1 MSQSRIGPIEQAI
14 LRTNAERTD
23 FVDLKN
29 RSTPVATDEVALNAH
44 RLFNALNSNIAGEA
58 SSKIRSNK
66 NNSQDLYDVIRQSL
80 TALSNLNDG
89 TLSSSEEAQI
99 NPILNSSMA
108 DLVDSINTILDN
120 NLQKT
125 PENRSEIY
133 KSLDTISGIFEQI
146 SQQLSGSHKEDF
158 EAISHLVMQLENLT
172 GSGSTKSKYEFEQL
186 GFQTIYDEIDRSSSL
201 LTKNARILESTKN
214 LYTSLIGK
222 NIFNDSVRTIFS
234 QLNQFRD
241 NNEELNKF
249 MLTRDYSQSSFDE
262 LKGTNDFIANL
273 AEEINRFAV
282 TTFSTK
288 DDLANLVL
296 SSSINLFSE
305 IGQIAASTAESLNI
319 YIQNVLVNTSLSD
332 NQKRELLETVQQQI
346 ENIDTTSA
354 NLAHQVHEVVIKR
367 LDDIEKEADAHNST
381 FLNQM
386 ANGRRLGQN
395 IESSIQQAGNSAT
408 KLWQSIA
415 TNEYVR
421 DTDWNP
427 LHRLYRSARPNTQLK
442 KIQREASKISQLQ
455 FEYQQGDSN
464 IKQLSKEADQAA
476 AKGDEVTAKRIQKQ
490 IKLQAESL
498 ALLITQINKA
508 SATIG
513 QEWNKLA
520 NDDKARLDLNSNE
533 LSSKINEI
541 LRNARSASR
550 DFLALKAAYNIKA
563 DVGELDSLKDVNSAI
578 KELDKEA
585 KEAGNRSEQS
595 KGNLFGFFESVMNG
609 VSGVFNSI
617 KNALTTV
624 GLGDFV
630 LGPISLAAK
639 ANEYHIEQSRERYR
653 SMGAAALIGAEDLN
667 IEAARAQSRMM
678 MGNELFLRSG
688 GRIDQYAVQKSYQS
702 LIQIGGQVGATPEQ
716 TTSDMD
722 LLARNTALIQNVYGL
737 DQSTVNN
744 VVATYYRDMRMS
756 ASEASSAF
764 YRLVQTA
771 QSANVPIDQY
781 LQSINELSKRYMS
794 VGIAGHKA
802 ESVLDNLMNQHIRID
817 IAKEVASQLA
827 ESASRFSENENAVG
841 FAAVMQGE
849 NPFDAFAKMAR
860 THDSKGDPRDEWVTE
875 VTSYMDTY
883 LKYTT
888 MPYGDDSDMK
898 YWGLVRTLKSQF
910 GLNQQTASMLA
921 SAAEKHGTSSNMFK
935 NLFKDALNKAES
947 PNAELEKKNQQVS
960 DQLAKMAA
968 QLSSIDHMEA
978 KSKSML
984 FEMASTIGGLID
996 ELTRGIAPILI
1007 ALQQTMINVVVKV
1020 VTTIS
1025 ELVDSDLFQEAKE
1038 RILGALKWLPIA
1050 LTAFFAFFFGK
1061 KILGLVFGL
1070 LGGAK
1075 NLIVSLFKAVKKYGP
1090 KALRFAKGLP
1100 KNPLTYGAMFALANA
1115 MPFLSSFSDD
1125 DIEKMAEGGEGPS
1138 FLDSLTGMISE
1149 KPWKERKKYDPNRP
1163 DDHPAM
1169 EENAETFKQL
1179 DRILAGDF
1187 SSVSSPEDQ
1196 QELLENLS
1204 QIRQNL
1210 WDESKGEQRPE
1221 QLEKIEQ
1228 AMAVLNKE
1236 LQQTPSGQQ
1245 YSLNNQQPT
1254 TNRSIFEQLQENIPF
1269 YNSWNQTAGII
1280 PDVPTNIEEPPKQVE
1295 NIAGGQPINTSPPLA
1310 VSNNNT
1316 SPVNSS
1322 NQEPSTQ
1329 NVPNK
1334 PSASNVPQRVTL
1346 AQHDAADVMQRI
1358 NPHIAAQFN
1367 NGRLPIQSVPASI
1380 VLGTQYIVPNNQL
1393 GLLSAI
1399 YNSQY
1404 ARNIAL
1410 ASRQQQLQQ
1419 LSTEVLDN
1427 KPVNVIN
1434 ETNQYTFNESNTINV
1449 INEVNQSN
1457 ELSRISNV
1465 DQLHTNNV
1473 NYSNNISSDKLN
1485 RYNFYSNNTNY
1496 FTDISYDNQYQFNTR
1511 NIRQINQINQLQQT
1525 SQLNNLTEQRTFN
1538 FNQFADYSSNITNIN
1553 NRSTLASLSRT
1564 DLRDN
1569 EIIYGADE
1577 LPILAQITT
1586 DRSRTLRQELS
1597 ELYIQKRH
1605 LQRRLQEESNYKILL
1620 EEQKSSLQETLN
1632 NTRLNEEQ
1640 RNIITEQLEN
1650 VDLDLNETETI
1661 TQQLLQA
1668 EQNNYNAIASKQAEL
1683 ESSIKND
1690 LTEQTNHTQE
1700 QQKTDT
1706 ADTQQS
1712 ADSAGKTSEDQIN
1725 KADTNRQEAHDDS
1738 SGKSQ
1743 QIITDHNDKQTQKTS
1758 SIIDTIA
1765 QVLGSIASANTDE
1778 DKPNKSEDEQ
1788 NETSD
1793 QEKVEQAR
1801 MQKIAQAEVG
1811 RMVSGKQ
1818 NTARLANGDQLQV
1831 VSRNNGL
1838 GTPVILNRTA
1848 TDKGTEN
1855 IRAKI
1860 RRMNEQISGPRSH
1873 WNTIGAPVIQTVSGS
1888 MQTGY
1893 GQTIMSDDPEAWKK
1907 YQEQN
1912 AKRINDALQQAAAN
1926 ATEKGRKV
1934 TWNLTGTAYNALP
1947 GAANTGYNNVRVTD
1961 DFKLPS
1967 IEKIS
1972 KAVSTSHQKGTW
1984 TVSGVTINV
1993 VPDATNTGYGPG
2005 VAAPG
2010 SNLPTLNAV
2019 VNELTSSYET
2029 AYKHTQDN
2037 MQAHGPF
2044 YRSASLGNVDV
2055 EADHKRNEELIANG
2069 RYLID
2074 TYSAELDKMNE
2085 RMEQHGPFYRS
2096 TSLGNPEDIQ
2106 EANRPAR
2113 EIIENI
2119 AESYSEYR
2127 DEVNER
2133 YDSKKRDEMLQQF
2146 DETGDFDDHSVA
2158 ESNVIVDSVVEA
2170 VMEHPDIDWHAERQ
2184 YTVSDLINIYTG
2196 YGNGAIMT
2204 DEEKER
2210 RRKQREA
2217 EEEERKRKA
2226 AASQFDKDKAI
2237 KDVEQGG
2244 MSWRYGGGQNTN
2256 KTFAEIRYGKQGG
2269 QQVVQAMQDGAERKR
2284 AEQERLAAEQ
2294 RAREETYW
2302 KSVKQW
2308 SDAEAA
2314 KSAQDWKA
2322 LTNMAMPISEE
2333 NQINGMFDDNKWNS
2347 DTALEQLDS
2356 VNSAP
2361 ASREGMGKR
2370 ISSNVNLE
2378 QVNEHRLSQTRNTL
2392 LKNLIQRHTLLMQA
2406 FQKTVTYEHGNIW
2419 RQLQIEQDILAD
2431 IIKTTAMGFS
2441 FITEAAGMRGG
2452 GSGSLATI
2460 ANGGSSNNA
2469 GLIIQGGQ
2477 EVKGVRMTV
2486 YNPDNDDPNGEGTLS
2501 TSLQTDFYKH
2511 VAPNSQGAFLA
2522 GDFSIYPAGT
2532 IIEYER
2538 NGEKILAVVADQ
2550 GGGFMGHADKLD
2562 IFRGSR
2568 HLSDNPIKEDW
2579 GTIENANIRI
2589 VGRVKG
2595 VQDDPSIIYNFANDR
2610 NNPTWWQQHVE
2621 LANGVS
2627 IQAAPQANTNPLS
2640 SNIVTEARKYIGKP
2654 YVYGGDNPNTGADCS
2669 GLVQY
2674 VISQTSNIQLPHN
2687 AEEQRK
2693 WLAEHGTSVN
2703 MNQLQPGDILFFTR
2717 NGENGAHHTAIYS
2730 GNGQMIDAKGKN
2742 YGIMEGPVGHSSEK
2756 IEAYRL
2762 PPTQTNSGAR
2772 NVAYFSTNLYD
2783 NNDQRHYLEKFNLSP
2798 YTMSPAYTFPIIN
2811 DNSNMG
2817 GVNSYRLNPDDPAV
2831 QELIKKG
2838 VLVPMNRD
2846 TNTLERRTEFSD
2858 EERNIW
2864 NQAYN
2869 ELYTTYEQ
2877 QFNKQLIQLLEKNN
2891 ILVNEETNLQEFFKE
2906 QNILTDQ
2913 YNKLEQQ
2920 YKNEITLLT
2929 NQLVGYNP
2937 ETPNGINSFKQLGE
2951 ALAQYQDVPGI
2962 VDTDQYNV
2970 ENTNIRP
2977 SEMFQDIPEQET
2989 LNNLIRQGD
2998 INLNW
3003 LNGINLSKLQE
3014 QVINSHTSN
3023 LGTVTSGQNLFNQPP
3038 SLSFNTPYGTANLM
3052 HWNIPG
3058 QTNVNNVRQV
3068 SLRDVKSD
3076 TPPPANPHSSNNQPR
3091 PLSSLPDYKQAAAG
3105 GDAGTMCGN
3114 GGAATF
3120 ISAITGQA
3128 VTPGQL
3134 LAKYGTM
3141 TDGGASVSKALND
3154 YGIEYQE
3161 INLPNDSSG
3170 LEAVKNAIAQGIPV
3184 LYGTNA
3190 GASTPWMST
3199 TNGHYMVIYGMN
3211 KQGQLYVA
3219 NPGRNQPIQLEGN
3232 INDLAKYSAGAWI
3245 PTKYNGQTVT
3255 NVLPQQTLSQN
3266 GSPSNVAN
3274 LSGGGSWNDQRVR
3287 DRANIIAGLASGQSL
3302 NDISGSYY
3310 RTRGIDASI
3319 LNGYQANGQLNPTQS
3334 PTSPANAD
3342 QPTSPDNGEQADDQ
3356 DKLAKELAQQKEEQ
3370 RKKNREADLSPSSFA
3385 YQQQDINQVRKE
3397 NPDWTID
3404 QVYDELD
3411 KLPIYNKDDAELLH
3425 YYGIQTPEIN
3435 DQNKQHVTSLN
3446 KRIATNIRKG
3456 LAPNGRMISQND
3468 LQYLLGQG
3476 YSEEAAKAALF
3487 AHEKYK
3493 FDPSRNIGNLIDI
3506 YHYDARYDG
3515 RSATMVMRSRHAN
3528 DVFLNMADPY
3538 KAGLIKKSED
3548 LDNVIQ
3554 HNANQQEQKALDNM
3568 RNNTLNKQLAVQNEA
3583 LRRLSALH
3591 QRSATKAEEDKEKQ
3605 QNQNSQNKQSQV
3617 DKDSTQID
3625 LTLNVLAQVDEEAQK
3640 ILADALQAAYRDGK
3654 LTQEERKEIR
3664 DIVANITQDQE
3675 LADLFAN
3682 KLQDQLKDAR
3692 DVAQ

>member
-89 TLSSSEEAQI
+89 TLSSSEEAQV

-133 KSLDTISGIFEQI
+133 KSLDIISGIFEQI

-158 EAISHLVMQLENLT
+158 EAISHLVMQLENLAS
-172 GSGSTKSKYEFEQL
+172 SGSTKSKYEFEQL

-262 LKGTNDFIANL
+262 LKGTNNFIANL

-288 DDLANLVL
+288 DDLANSVL

-319 YIQNVLVNTSLSD
+319 YIQNVLANTSLSD
-332 NQKRELLETVQQQI
+332 SQKRELLGTVQQQI

-367 LDDIEKEADAHNST
+367 LDDIEKEADTHNST

-395 IESSIQQAGNSAT
+395 IGSSIQQAGNSAT

-415 TNEYVR
+415 TNEYIR

-520 NDDKARLDLNSNE
+520 SDDKTRLDLNSNE

-563 DVGELDSLKDVNSAI
+563 DVGELNSLKDVNSAI

-756 ASEASSAF
+756 ASEASNAF

-802 ESVLDNLMNQHIRID
+802 ESVLDNLMSQHIRID

-888 MPYGDDSDMK
+888 MPYGDDPDMK
-898 YWGLVRTLKSQF
+898 YWGLVRMLKSQF

-921 SAAEKHGTSSNMFK
+921 SAAEKHGTSSDMFK
-935 NLFKDALNKAES
+935 NLFKDALKKAES

-1007 ALQQTMINVVVKV
+1007 ALQQTMIDVVVKV

-1025 ELVDSDLFQEAKE
+1025 ELVDSDLFQEATE
-1038 RILGALKWLPIA
+1038 RILGALKWLLTA

-1075 NLIVSLFKAVKKYGP
+1075 NLIISLFKAVKKYGP

-1196 QELLENLS
+1196 QALLENLS

-1245 YSLNNQQPT
+1245 YSSNNQQLT

-1280 PDVPTNIEEPPKQVE
+1280 PDVPTNIEEPPKQTE
-1295 NIAGGQPINTSPPLA
+1295 NIASGQPINTSPPLV

-1316 SPVNSS
+1316 SPINSS
-1322 NQEPSTQ
+1322 NQEPPTQ

-1334 PSASNVPQRVTL
+1334 PSTSNVPQQVTL
-1346 AQHDAADVMQRI
+1346 AQHDAADVMRRI

-1367 NGRLPIQSVPASI
+1367 NGRQSIQSIPASI

-1393 GLLSAI
+1393 GLSSAI

-1410 ASRQQQLQQ
+1410 VSRQQQLQQ
-1419 LSTEVLDN
+1419 PSTEVLGS
-1427 KPVNVIN
+1427 KPTDVIN
-1434 ETNQYTFNESNTINV
+1434 KTNQYTFNG
-1449 INEVNQSN
+1449 SN
-1457 ELSRISNV
+1457 EFNQFNEFNKVHNV
-1465 DQLHTNNV
+1465 DQLHTN
-1473 NYSNNISSDKLN
+1473 
-1485 RYNFYSNNTNY
+1485 
-1496 FTDISYDNQYQFNTR
+1496 ISYDNQYQFNTR
-1511 NIRQINQINQLQQT
+1511 NIRQINQIN
-1525 SQLNNLTEQRTFN
+1525 QLNNLTEQRTFN
-1538 FNQFADYSSNITNIN
+1538 FNQFADYSSNITNIT
-1553 NRSTLASLSRT
+1553 NRFTLASLSRT

-1597 ELYIQKRH
+1597 ELYVQKRH

-1620 EEQKSSLQETLN
+1620 EEQKSNLQEALN
-1632 NTRLNEEQ
+1632 NTKLNEEQ

-1700 QQKTDT
+1700 QQKTD
-1706 ADTQQS
+1706 ADDTQQS
-1712 ADSAGKTSEDQIN
+1712 ADNAGQTNEDRIS
-1725 KADTNRQEAHDDS
+1725 KADTDRQEAHDDS
-1738 SGKSQ
+1738 SEKSQ
-1743 QIITDHNDKQTQKTS
+1743 QIITDHNDKQAQKTG

-1778 DKPNKSEDEQ
+1778 DQPNKSEDEQ
-1788 NETSD
+1788 NKISD
-1793 QEKVEQAR
+1793 QEKAEQAR
-1801 MQKIAQAEVG
+1801 RQKIAQAEVG

-1818 NTARLANGDQLQV
+1818 DTARLANGDQLQV

-1855 IRAKI
+1855 IRATM
-1860 RRMNEQISGPRSH
+1860 RRMNEQASGPRSH
-1873 WNTIGAPVIQTVSGS
+1873 WNTIGAPVIQTVPGS

-1893 GQTIMSDDPEAWKK
+1893 GQTMMSNDPEAWKK

-1926 ATEKGRKV
+1926 ATEKGQKG

-1947 GAANTGYNNVRVTD
+1947 SAADTGYNNVRVTD

-1967 IEKIS
+1967 MEEIS
-1972 KAVSTSHQKGTW
+1972 KTVSANHQKGTW
-1984 TVSGVTINV
+1984 TASGVTINV
-1993 VPDATNTGYGPG
+1993 VPDVTNTGYGPG

-2019 VNELTSSYET
+2019 VKELTSSYEA

-2085 RMEQHGPFYRS
+2085 RMKQHGPFYRS
-2096 TSLGNPEDIQ
+2096 ASLGNPEDIQ

-2127 DEVNER
+2127 DEVNKR
-2133 YDSKKRDEMLQQF
+2133 YDPNKRDEMLQQF

-2158 ESNVIVDSVVEA
+2158 ESNAVVDSVVKA
-2170 VMEHPDIDWHAERQ
+2170 IMEHPDIDWHAEQ
-2184 YTVSDLINIYTG
+2184 KYTVSDSINIYTG

-2217 EEEERKRKA
+2217 EEEERKRRA
-2226 AASQFDKDKAI
+2226 AANQFNKDKAI

-2269 QQVVQAMQDGAERKR
+2269 QEVAQAMQDGAERKR

-2294 RAREETYW
+2294 RAREEAYW

-2322 LTNMAMPISEE
+2322 LANMAMPISEE

-2347 DTALEQLDS
+2347 DTVLEQPDS

-2378 QVNEHRLSQTRNTL
+2378 QVNEHRLSQTCNTL

-2452 GSGSLATI
+2452 NSSTINSSGNYNMNGEAVTLENISTHNVHLDSGITAETLEHFFKGGPLEGKAQEFIDICRKHNYDPAFVAALIGIEHDFGRNMAGWGPYNNIMSWGVNHPTLRNKVYANVLENIDFTLESMNKMPEYKNAKTI
-2460 ANGGSSNNA
+2460 VEIGANYDNNPA
-2469 GLIIQGGQ
+2469 EHWAPNVEAKMGELIRYQGG
-2477 EVKGVRMTV
+2477 KLPGR
-2486 YNPDNDDPNGEGTLS
+2486 NASSGNLS
-2501 TSLQTDFYKH
+2501 
-2511 VAPNSQGAFLA
+2511 A
-2522 GDFSIYPAGT
+2522 
-2532 IIEYER
+2532 
-2538 NGEKILAVVADQ
+2538 
-2550 GGGFMGHADKLD
+2550 
-2562 IFRGSR
+2562 
-2568 HLSDNPIKEDW
+2568 
-2579 GTIENANIRI
+2579 
-2589 VGRVKG
+2589 
-2595 VQDDPSIIYNFANDR
+2595 
-2610 NNPTWWQQHVE
+2610 
-2621 LANGVS
+2621 
-2627 IQAAPQANTNPLS
+2627 NPLS
-2640 SNIVTEARKYIGKP
+2640 SNIVTEARKYIGNR
-2654 YVYGGDNPNTGADCS
+2654 YVFGGTDPNNGIDCS

-2674 VISQTSNIQLPHN
+2674 VVNKTSNIRLPRT
-2687 AEEQRK
+2687 AEDQRQ

-2742 YGIMEGPVGHSSEK
+2742 YGIMEGPIGHSSEK

-2762 PPTQTNSGAR
+2762 PPAQTNSGAR

-2783 NNDQRHYLEKFNLSP
+2783 NNQRHYLEKFNLSP

-2811 DNSNMG
+2811 DNSNIG
-2817 GVNSYRLNPDDPAV
+2817 GVNSYQLNSDDPVV

-2846 TNTLERRTEFSD
+2846 TDTLERRIEFSD

-2877 QFNKQLIQLLEKNN
+2877 QFNKRLIQLLEKNN

-2906 QNILTDQ
+2906 RNILAEQ
-2913 YNKLEQQ
+2913 YAELEQQ

-2951 ALAQYQDVPGI
+2951 VLTQYQDVPGI

-3014 QVINSHTSN
+3014 QVINSPTSN
-3023 LGTVTSGQNLFNQPP
+3023 LGAATPGQNLFNQPP

-3058 QTNVNNVRQV
+3058 QTNINNVRQV

-3076 TPPPANPHSSNNQPR
+3076 TPPPANPHSSNNQSR

-3120 ISAITGQA
+3120 ISAVTGQA

-3134 LAKYGTM
+3134 LTKYGTM
-3141 TDGGASVSKALND
+3141 ADGGAGVNKALND

-3161 INLPNDSSG
+3161 INLPNNSSG
-3170 LEAVKNAIAQGIPV
+3170 LEAVRNAISQGIPV

-3211 KQGQLYVA
+3211 EQGQLYVA
-3219 NPGRNQPIQLEGN
+3219 NPGRNQPIQLEGT
-3232 INDLAKYSAGAWI
+3232 IDDLAKYSAGAWI
-3245 PTKYNGQTVT
+3245 PIKYNGQAVT

-3266 GSPSNVAN
+3266 GSPSNVTN
-3274 LSGGGSWNDQRVR
+3274 LGGGGSWNDQRVR
-3287 DRANIIAGLASGQSL
+3287 DRANEIAGLASGQSL
-3302 NDISGSYY
+3302 NDISGNYY

-3319 LNGYQANGQLNPTQS
+3319 LNGYQANGQLNPAQS
-3334 PTSPANAD
+3334 PTSPANTD

-3370 RKKNREADLSPSSFA
+3370 RKKNREAGLSPSGFA
-3385 YQQQDINQVRKE
+3385 YQRQDINQVRKE

-3411 KLPIYNKDDAELLH
+3411 KLPIYSKDDAELLH

-3435 DQNKQHVTSLN
+3435 DQNKQHVTNLN

-3468 LQYLLGQG
+3468 LQYLLDQG

-3493 FDPSRNIGNLIDI
+3493 FDPSKNIGNLIDI
-3506 YHYDARYDG
+3506 YHYDTRYDG

-3583 LRRLSALH
+3583 LRRLSVLR

-3605 QNQNSQNKQSQV
+3605 QNQNSKNKQSQV
-3617 DKDSTQID
+3617 NKDSTQID

-3640 ILADALQAAYRDGK
+3640 ILADALQAAYQDGK

-3682 KLQDQLKDAR
+3682 KLQDQLKEAR